1 METLLSTFTKEIGI
15 QQDQNFSQDD
25 SDVPKKKEKEERE
38 QQNQIIATQKSKRE
52 IF

>member
-1 METLLSTFTKEIGI
+1 MITTF
-15 QQDQNFSQDD
+15 Q
-25 SDVPKKKEKEERE
+25 KKKEKEERE